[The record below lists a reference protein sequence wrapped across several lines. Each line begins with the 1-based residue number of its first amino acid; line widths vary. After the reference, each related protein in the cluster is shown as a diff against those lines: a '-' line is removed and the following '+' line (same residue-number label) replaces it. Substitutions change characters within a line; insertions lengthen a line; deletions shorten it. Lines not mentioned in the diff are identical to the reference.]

1 MLHKSYIYDFSISI
15 LKQRKKKYNTT
26 TTPPPN
32 TTNIKKRAGLHTSKI
47 WPKPANT
54 YVDE

>member
-26 TTPPPN
+26 TTTPPN